1 MVRQV
6 PEGLRR
12 LWSTHP
18 LILDLAIYFACAVY
32 ALILA
37 STNEFYGFR
46 VWGNFATAA
55 YGLAFAHTA
64 WLLAAGHRG
73 TRRWWHSRWT
83 GVVCVAVVG
92 MLAPLLTLVFRRLTG
107 VDWLTTPWSWSAQP
121 EVWVIERSASLLLDT
136 GTPYVDVH
144 ALGRLPEVNDYT
156 PYGPVMTVFGLPRA
170 LFGDGPFTDARLY
183 FALTAA
189 LCAWASLRL
198 LGRPRVPVAA
208 AQLAVVF
215 PLTALTFAV
224 AGPDLAIIG
233 LIVLGT
239 TLAAKDHPLA
249 AAAVL
254 ALVVSAKLTALPAA
268 VVVAVL
274 ITARLGARAL
284 GTATLAFAGVC
295 AAVNVPVLLAGPAA
309 FLEHVVRFP
318 AGLGAVASPA
328 TSPFPGYLIASTGE
342 TGHVLA
348 IVLLLAA
355 ALALSWWL
363 LRRPP
368 VTGSDAMF
376 RIAVGL
382 GTSILLTPATR
393 FGYLVY
399 PVALFGA
406 MLCFPR
412 ETPDERIVTSS

>member
-1 MVRQV
+1 MVRTV
-6 PEGLRR
+6 SERLRQ
-12 LWSTHP
+12 LVSAHP
-18 LILDLAIYFACAVY
+18 LAVDLAVYLACAVY

-37 STNEFYGFR
+37 RTNEFYGFR

-64 WLLAAGHRG
+64 WLLA
-73 TRRWWHSRWT
+73 TRNREQRAWWRSRWV
-83 GVVCVAVVG
+83 GVVTIGVVG
-92 MLAPLLTLVFRRLTG
+92 MLAPLLTLVVRRLTG
-107 VDWLTTPWSWSAQP
+107 VDWLITPWSWSAQP
-121 EVWVIERSASLLLDT
+121 EVWVIERSAKLLFEN

-156 PYGPVMTVFGLPRA
+156 PYGPVMTVFGMPRA
-170 LFGDGPFTDARLY
+170 LFGDTPFTDARLM

-189 LCAWASLRL
+189 LCVWASLRL

-208 AQLAVVF
+208 AQLAVAF

-233 LIVLGT
+233 LVVLGT
-239 TLAAKDHPLA
+239 ALAAKDHHLP
-249 AAAVL
+249 AAAVM

-274 ITARLGARAL
+274 IAARLGARAL

-295 AAVNVPVLLAGPAA
+295 AVVNLPVLLADPAA
-309 FLEHVVRFP
+309 FAEHVVRFP
-318 AGLGAVASPA
+318 AGLGAVDSPA

-342 TGHVLA
+342 LGHVLA
-348 IVLLLAA
+348 IALLAA
-355 ALALSWWL
+355 AALAVSWWL

-368 VTGSDAMF
+368 VTGADAMF